1 MTRQKNRNSPRRQSP
16 PKTREKQD
24 AAARPESRA
33 RRYLGLAAKIFAP
46 ILVLVLSVVSYAGLK
61 ATKPDVPQRP
71 VRERI
76 WPVASQKASI
86 SDYQPRIRLYGQ
98 AIAGRRVDLRAL
110 AAGEIVEI
118 GDGLKEGGT
127 VSKDDLLL
135 RIDRFQ
141 FEGALV
147 EAEAALAESR
157 ARYREIEAMI
167 TSEHDAMRRAREQLA
182 ISKRDLERALP
193 LAKRGTVSQKTADDR
208 RMIVSEREQS
218 LELRAN
224 NLEVQQARAD
234 QQRASISQYDWRV
247 RQAKRN
253 LSDTELNAPFDA
265 YVTGVNA
272 EVGRIVGANDAVATL
287 YDRDWIDI
295 RFTLTNTQYGRI
307 IANEGGVTG
316 RIVEVLWHVGD
327 EPVRYKATIERIAA
341 EINAETGGV
350 DVYARLV
357 DPRRPIPLRPGAF
370 VEVLVTDRAYSNV
383 VRLPQT
389 SLYNGDTVYVVED
402 GRLASRKV
410 NLIGAT
416 GTDILV
422 RGDIKAGERVM
433 VTRLSKAEAGL
444 RVQEQ

>member
-1 MTRQKNRNSPRRQSP
+1 MTRQTKQKSPRRRSS
-16 PKTREKQD
+16 TRAHAEQG
-24 AAARPESRA
+24 AAARPKSRV
-33 RRYLGLAAKIFAP
+33 RHYLGLAAKVFAP
-46 ILVLVLSVVSYAGLK
+46 ILVLVLSFVSYAELK
-61 ATKPDVPQRP
+61 ATKPEIPQRP

-76 WPVASQKASI
+76 WPVNSQTASI

-110 AAGEIVEI
+110 ASGEIVEI
-118 GDGLKEGGT
+118 GAGLKEGGT

-147 EAEAALAESR
+147 EAEAALAEAR

-167 TSEHDAMRRAREQLA
+167 LSEQDAMRRAREQLV

-218 LELRAN
+218 VELRAN
-224 NLEVQQARAD
+224 NLAVQQARAD
-234 QQRASISQYDWRV
+234 QQRASIAQYDWRV

-253 LSDTELNAPFDA
+253 LADTELKAPFDA
-265 YVTGVNA
+265 YVTAVNA

-295 RFTLTNTQYGRI
+295 RFTLTNTQFGRI
-307 IANEGGVTG
+307 IAKEGEVTG
-316 RIVEVLWHVGD
+316 RMVDVLWHVGD
-327 EPVRYKATIERIAA
+327 EPVRYKATIERVAA

-357 DPRRPIPLRPGAF
+357 DPRKPVPLRPGAF

-389 SLYNGDTVYVVED
+389 SLYNGDTVYVVVD

-410 NLIGAT
+410 DLVGAA

-422 RGDIKAGERVM
+422 RGDLKAGEHVM